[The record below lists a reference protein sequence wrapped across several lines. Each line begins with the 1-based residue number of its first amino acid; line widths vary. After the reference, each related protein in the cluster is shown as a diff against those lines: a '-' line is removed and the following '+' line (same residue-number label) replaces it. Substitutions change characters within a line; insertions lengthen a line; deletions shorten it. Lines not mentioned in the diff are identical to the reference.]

1 MNDIYKLDDLDGLT
15 VGAGQNFDNFAQVI
29 DYLFETHPYSEVR
42 TMLGFRSIADLSEY
56 LTTKHGAYDEAE
68 AREICMNA
76 LGGEDIDEEDP
87 YAEHGDHMCDVAAGK

>member
-1 MNDIYKLDDLDGLT
+1 MSDIYRLDDLDGLT

-56 LTTKHGAYDEAE
+56 LTTSEGAYDEGE
-68 AREICMNA
+68 AREICMEA
-76 LGGEDIDEEDP
+76 FDGEDLDEEDP
-87 YAEHGDHMCDVAAGK
+87 EAEYGDHMYDVAAGK